1 MYTREQILDKV
12 KDIIVSH
19 NYCDRDEVSLT
30 TTLEDDLGL
39 DSLDRIELS
48 MELERELGISLN
60 DETISQAKQVSHIVD
75 HVEEVQRQLESA
87 SKN

>member
-19 NYCDRDEVSLT
+19 NCCDREEISLT

-60 DETISQAKQVSHIVD
+60 DEIISHAKDVGEIVG
-75 HVEEVQRQLESA
+75 HVQEVFMVLGEA

>member
-1 MYTREQILDKV
+1 MCSSDLEI
-12 KDIIVSH
+12 
-19 NYCDRDEVSLT
+19 SLT

-60 DETISQAKQVSHIVD
+60 DETVSQAKQVSHIVD
-75 HVEEVQRQLESA
+75 YVEEVQLEAA